1 MFSSPATKGY
11 GRGMSRIAGWTMNK
25 LLSAPIKE
33 VSREICGNA
42 VRPSEICKASVKLT
56 SIVKPLN
63 AYITVTNDVAGEQ
76 ANAADERQRRNSLL
90 GQLDGIPIA
99 VKDNY
104 CVRGKPTTC
113 ASRML
118 ANFSPGYDATVYDKL
133 RAQGAV
139 LIGKTNLDE
148 FAMGSGT
155 VDSIYGPT
163 KNLWGSEVLS
173 QFYSCGS
180 SDESQITKRKLHG
193 KDAWHIAGGSS
204 GGSAVAVATGTCY
217 AALGSDTGGS
227 TRNPASYCGLVGLK
241 PTYGL
246 ISRYGLI
253 PLLNSMDVP
262 GILTRTVDDAVLILN
277 AIAGPDQADP
287 TTVQREY
294 VPINLSKTID
304 VSNLRIGIPKEYGV
318 QGISDEIVECWEKI
332 SRLLEDAGASVVP
345 VSLPHTDYS
354 IVCYS
359 VLNRCDVASNLAC
372 YDGIEYGHRADEWS
386 SAHELYKRTRSEGFN
401 DVVKDRIL
409 VGNYFLLAENYEK
422 YYVKA
427 MKMRRL
433 IAQDF
438 DVLWNN
444 NIDLL
449 LTPTTLTEAPRY
461 DEFVQ
466 LDNQTQCLI
475 QDHCTQPANMAGLP
489 AINVPIKLSRNG
501 LPLSLQL
508 MAPLFHEQRLLTVAK
523 WIEQSVQFPRLEL
536 KNSCL
541 LE

>member
-1 MFSSPATKGY
+1 
-11 GRGMSRIAGWTMNK
+11 MNK
-25 LLSAPIKE
+25 LLSASIRE
-33 VSREICGNA
+33 VSRRIYDGT
-42 VRPSEICKASVKLT
+42 VRPSDVCEACVKLT
-56 SIVKPLN
+56 SLVEPLN
-63 AYITVTNDVAGEQ
+63 AYITVTSDVANEQ
-76 ANAADERQRRNSLL
+76 ASDADARQRRKLLL
-90 GQLDGIPIA
+90 GQLDGIPVA

-104 CVRGKPTTC
+104 CVKGAPTTC

-118 ANFSPGYDATVYDKL
+118 ANFSPGYDATVYERL
-133 RAQGAV
+133 RKQGAI

-155 VDSIYGPT
+155 VDSLYGPT

-173 QFYSCGS
+173 QFYESNGS
-180 SDESQITKRKLHG
+180 SIAEWKLRN
-193 KDAWHIAGGSS
+193 KDAWCIAGGSS

-246 ISRYGLI
+246 VSRYGLI

-262 GILTRTVDDAVLILN
+262 GILARTVDDTVLILN
-277 AIAGPDQADP
+277 AIAGPDLSDP

-294 VPINLSKTID
+294 VPINLSETIN
-304 VSNLRIGIPKEYGV
+304 VSNLRIGIPKEYRV
-318 QGISDEIVECWEKI
+318 QGINEEVQECWDEISHC
-332 SRLLEDAGASVVP
+332 LEEAGANIVP

-372 YDGIEYGHRADEWS
+372 YDGIEYGHRADEGS
-386 SAHELYKRTRSEGFN
+386 SAHELYKNTRSEGFN
-401 DVVKDRIL
+401 DVVKGRIL
-409 VGNYFLLAENYEK
+409 VGNYFLLAENYKE

-438 DVLWNN
+438 DALWNG

-449 LTPTTLTEAPRY
+449 LTPTTLTEAPTY
-461 DEFVQ
+461 DEFIQ

-489 AINVPIKLSRNG
+489 AINVPIKLSRRG

-523 WIEQSVQFPRLEL
+523 WIEQTVQFPRLEL
-536 KNSCL
+536 KSSCV

>member
-1 MFSSPATKGY
+1 MLLLC
-11 GRGMSRIAGWTMNK
+11 
-25 LLSAPIKE
+25 LLSSDNFLGYNK
-33 VSREICGNA
+33 
-42 VRPSEICKASVKLT
+42 
-56 SIVKPLN
+56 
-63 AYITVTNDVAGEQ
+63 YI
-76 ANAADERQRRNSLL
+76 L
-90 GQLDGIPIA
+90 
-99 VKDNY
+99 
-104 CVRGKPTTC
+104 
-113 ASRML
+113 
-118 ANFSPGYDATVYDKL
+118 
-133 RAQGAV
+133 
-139 LIGKTNLDE
+139 
-148 FAMGSGT
+148 
-155 VDSIYGPT
+155 
-163 KNLWGSEVLS
+163 
-173 QFYSCGS
+173 
-180 SDESQITKRKLHG
+180 
-193 KDAWHIAGGSS
+193 GGSS

-246 ISRYGLI
+246 VSRYGLI

-262 GILTRTVDDAVLILN
+262 GILVRTVDDAVLILN
-277 AIAGPDQADP
+277 VIAGPDQADP

-294 VPINLSKTID
+294 VPINLSETID
-304 VSNLRIGIPKEYGV
+304 ISNLRIGIPKEYGV
-318 QGISDEIVECWEKI
+318 QGISEEIAECWEKV
-332 SRLLEDAGASVVP
+332 SCLLKEAGASVVP

-372 YDGIEYGHRADEWS
+372 YDGVEYGHRADEWS
-386 SAHELYKRTRSEGFN
+386 SAHELYKKTRSEGFN
-401 DVVKDRIL
+401 NVVKGRIL

-422 YYVKA
+422 YYIKA

-444 NIDLL
+444 NVDLL

-489 AINVPIKLSRNG
+489 AINVPIMLSRNK

-523 WIEQSVQFPRLEL
+523 WIEQTVRFPRLEL

>member
-1 MFSSPATKGY
+1 
-11 GRGMSRIAGWTMNK
+11 MNK

-33 VSREICGNA
+33 VSQKIYDNA
-42 VRPSEICKASVKLT
+42 VRPSEICKASVKLA
-56 SIVKPLN
+56 SVVKPLN
-63 AYITVTNDVAGEQ
+63 AYITVTSDAAREQ
-76 ANAADERQRRNSLL
+76 AVAADERQQKNSLL
-90 GQLDGIPIA
+90 GRLDGIPVAI
-99 VKDNY
+99 KDNY
-104 CVRGKPTTC
+104 CVKGEPTTC

-118 ANFSPGYDATVYDKL
+118 ANFSPGYNATVYERL
-133 RAQGAV
+133 RTQGAV

-155 VDSIYGPT
+155 VDSLYGPT
-163 KNLWGSEVLS
+163 KNLWGSEVMS
-173 QFYSCGS
+173 QFYSNGS
-180 SDESQITKRKLHG
+180 ESSRATTRKLRS
-193 KDAWHIAGGSS
+193 KNAWRIAGGSS

-246 ISRYGLI
+246 VSRYGLI

-277 AIAGPDQADP
+277 AIAGPDQADS
-287 TTVQREY
+287 TTVRREY
-294 VPINLSKTID
+294 APITLPETID
-304 VSNLRIGIPKEYGV
+304 VRNLRIGIPKEYGIE
-318 QGISDEIVECWEKI
+318 GISKETEECWEKV
-332 SRLLEDAGASVVP
+332 SRLLEEAGANIVP

-386 SAHELYKRTRSEGFN
+386 SAHELYKKTRSEGFN
-401 DVVKDRIL
+401 DVVKGRIL

-422 YYVKA
+422 YFVKA

-438 DVLWNN
+438 DVLWDSDV
-444 NIDLL
+444 DLL
-449 LTPTTLTEAPRY
+449 LTPTTLTEAPSY

-489 AINVPIKLSRNG
+489 AINVPINLSREG

-523 WIEQSVQFPRLEL
+523 WIEQAVQFPRLKL

>member
-1 MFSSPATKGY
+1 
-11 GRGMSRIAGWTMNK
+11 MNK
-25 LLSAPIKE
+25 LLSTSIRE
-33 VSREICGNA
+33 VSQRIHGGT
-42 VRPSEICKASVKLT
+42 VRPSEICEASVKLT

-63 AYITVTNDVAGEQ
+63 AYITVTDDVAREQ
-76 ANAADERQRRNSLL
+76 ASDADARQQSNSLL
-90 GQLDGIPIA
+90 GRLDGIPVAI
-99 VKDNY
+99 KDNY
-104 CVRGKPTTC
+104 CVKGKRTTC

-118 ANFSPGYDATVYDKL
+118 ANFSPGYDATVYERL
-133 RAQGAV
+133 RKQGAI

-155 VDSIYGPT
+155 IDSLYGPT
-163 KNLWGSEVLS
+163 RNLWGSEVLS
-173 QFYSCGS
+173 RFYSYK
-180 SDESQITKRKLHG
+180 SDASQVASEEAQG
-193 KDAWHIAGGSS
+193 KDTWRIAGGSS
-204 GGSAVAVATGTCY
+204 GASAVALATGTCY

-246 ISRYGLI
+246 VSRYGLI

-262 GILTRTVDDAVLILN
+262 GILARTVDDAALILN
-277 AIAGPDQADP
+277 AIAGPDPADS
-287 TTVQREY
+287 TTVQKEY
-294 VPINLSKTID
+294 QPIILPETIDLSNLS
-304 VSNLRIGIPKEYGV
+304 IGIPKEYGV
-318 QGISDEIVECWEKI
+318 RGISEEVQACWDEV
-332 SRLLEDAGASVVP
+332 SRHLAEAGANIVP

-372 YDGIEYGHRADEWS
+372 YDGIEYGHRADEWTT
-386 SAHELYKRTRSEGFN
+386 AHELYKKTRSEGFN
-401 DVVKDRIL
+401 DVVKGRIL
-409 VGNYFLLAENYEK
+409 VGNYFLLAKNYEE

-438 DVLWNN
+438 DVLWDNN
-444 NIDLL
+444 VDLL

-461 DEFVQ
+461 DHFVS

-489 AINVPIKLSRNG
+489 AVNVPIKLSRAG

-508 MAPLFHEQRLLTVAK
+508 MAPSFHEHRLLTVAK
-523 WIEQSVQFPRLEL
+523 WIEQTVRFPRLEL
-536 KNSCL
+536 TDSCL
-541 LE
+541 FE

>member
-1 MFSSPATKGY
+1 
-11 GRGMSRIAGWTMNK
+11 MNK
-25 LLSAPIKE
+25 LLSTPIRE
-33 VSREICGNA
+33 VSQRIYCGT
-42 VRPSEICKASVKLT
+42 VRPSEVCEASVKLT

-63 AYITVTNDVAGEQ
+63 AYITVTDDVARDQ
-76 ANAADERQRRNSLL
+76 ASDADRRQQRNSLL
-90 GQLDGIPIA
+90 GQLDGIPVAI
-99 VKDNY
+99 KDNY
-104 CVRGKPTTC
+104 CVKGKPTTC

-118 ANFSPGYDATVYDKL
+118 ANFCPGYDATVFERL
-133 RAQGAV
+133 RKQGAV

-155 VDSIYGPT
+155 IDSLYGPT

-173 QFYSCGS
+173 QFYSCK
-180 SDESQITKRKLHG
+180 SDVSQPASGEPQEKST
-193 KDAWHIAGGSS
+193 WHIAGGSS

-227 TRNPASYCGLVGLK
+227 TRNPASYCGLIGLK

-246 ISRYGLI
+246 VSRYGLI

-262 GILTRTVDDAVLILN
+262 GILARTVDDAALILN
-277 AIAGPDQADP
+277 AVAGPDPSDP

-294 VPINLSKTID
+294 QPIALPETID
-304 VSNLRIGIPKEYGV
+304 VSNLNIGIPKEYGV
-318 QGISDEIVECWEKI
+318 PGISEEVQACWDEV
-332 SRLLEDAGASVVP
+332 SRQLTEAGANIVP

-372 YDGIEYGHRADEWS
+372 YDGIEYGHRVDEWS
-386 SAHELYKRTRSEGFN
+386 TAHELYKKTRSEGFN
-401 DVVKDRIL
+401 DVVKGRIL
-409 VGNYFLLAENYEK
+409 VGNYFLLAENYKE

-438 DVLWNN
+438 DVLWDNN
-444 NIDLL
+444 VDLL
-449 LTPTTLTEAPRY
+449 LTPTTLTDAPRY
-461 DEFVQ
+461 EDFVL

-489 AINVPIKLSRNG
+489 AINVPIKLSRRG

-508 MAPLFHEQRLLTVAK
+508 IAPSFHEHRLLTAAK
-523 WIEQSVQFPRLEL
+523 MIEQTVRFPRLEL
-536 KNSCL
+536 KDSCL

>member
-1 MFSSPATKGY
+1 
-11 GRGMSRIAGWTMNK
+11 MNK
-25 LLSAPIKE
+25 LLHIPIKE
-33 VSREICGNA
+33 VSREIYGGA
-42 VRPSEICKASVKLT
+42 IRPSEICKACVKLT
-56 SIVKPLN
+56 SVIKPLN
-63 AYITVTNDVAGEQ
+63 AYITVTSDVAEEQ
-76 ANAADERQRRNSLL
+76 ASAADERQRRSALL
-90 GQLDGIPIA
+90 GQLDGIPVA

-104 CVRGKPTTC
+104 CVVGKPTTC

-118 ANFSPGYDATVYDKL
+118 VNFSPGYNATVYERL
-133 RAQGAV
+133 RMQGAV

-155 VDSIYGPT
+155 VDSFYGPT
-163 KNLWGSEVLS
+163 KNLWGSDVLS
-173 QFYSCGS
+173 QFYSHGS
-180 SDESQITKRKLHG
+180 DSSHKVITRKLHE
-193 KDAWHIAGGSS
+193 KDAWRIAGGSS

-246 ISRYGLI
+246 VSRYGLI

-277 AIAGPDQADP
+277 AIAGPDRADP
-287 TTVQREY
+287 TTVQREC
-294 VPINLSKTID
+294 VPINLSETID
-304 VSNLRIGIPKEYGV
+304 VSNLRIGIPKEYGI
-318 QGISDEIVECWEKI
+318 QGISEEIAGCWEKVA
-332 SRLLEDAGASVVP
+332 RLLEEAGASVVP

-386 SAHELYKRTRSEGFN
+386 SAHELYKRSRSEGFN
-401 DVVKDRIL
+401 DVAKGRIL

-422 YYVKA
+422 YYIKA

-433 IAQDF
+433 IARDF
-438 DVLWNN
+438 DVLWHN

-449 LTPTTLTEAPRY
+449 LTPTTLTEAPCY

-489 AINVPIKLSRNG
+489 AINVPIELSRNG

-523 WIEQSVQFPRLEL
+523 WLEQAVRFPRLEL

>member
-1 MFSSPATKGY
+1 
-11 GRGMSRIAGWTMNK
+11 MNK
-25 LLSAPIKE
+25 LLSTSIKE
-33 VSREICGNA
+33 VSQKIYDGA
-42 VRPSEICKASVKLT
+42 VRPSEICRASIKLT
-56 SIVKPLN
+56 SLVKPLN
-63 AYITVTNDVAGEQ
+63 AYITVTSDVAGKQ
-76 ANAADERQRRNSLL
+76 ASDADARQRQNSLL

-99 VKDNY
+99 IKDNY
-104 CVRGKPTTC
+104 CVKEKPTTC

-118 ANFSPGYDATVYDKL
+118 ANFSPAYDATVYERL
-133 RAQGAV
+133 RKQGVV
-139 LIGKTNLDE
+139 LMGKTNLDE

-155 VDSIYGPT
+155 VDSFYGPT
-163 KNLWGSEVLS
+163 KNLWGSEMLS
-173 QFYSCGS
+173 EFYSCERDGPS
-180 SDESQITKRKLHG
+180 VTTWQPHER
-193 KDAWHIAGGSS
+193 DAWRIAGGSS

-227 TRNPASYCGLVGLK
+227 TRNPASYCGLIGLK

-246 ISRYGLI
+246 VSRYGLI

-262 GILTRTVDDAVLILN
+262 GILARTVDDSILILN
-277 AIAGPDQADP
+277 AIAGTDPADP

-294 VPINLSKTID
+294 TPINLPETIN

-318 QGISDEIVECWEKI
+318 QGISEEIQACWQEV
-332 SRLLEDAGASVVP
+332 SRHLEEAGASVVP

-386 SAHELYKRTRSEGFN
+386 SAHEMYKKTRSEGFN
-401 DVVKDRIL
+401 DVVKGRIL
-409 VGNYFLLAENYEK
+409 VGNYFLLAENYQE

-427 MKMRRL
+427 MKIRRL
-433 IAQDF
+433 ITQDF

-449 LTPTTLTEAPRY
+449 LTPTTLTEAPIY
-461 DEFVQ
+461 NEFTQ

-489 AINVPIKLSRNG
+489 AINVPIKLSRKG

-508 MAPLFHEQRLLTVAK
+508 IAPLFHEQRLLTVAK
-523 WIEQSVQFPRLEL
+523 WIEQTMRFPRLEL

>member
-1 MFSSPATKGY
+1 MRDTLAIIFLGY
-11 GRGMSRIAGWTMNK
+11 NK
-25 LLSAPIKE
+25 CIL
-33 VSREICGNA
+33 
-42 VRPSEICKASVKLT
+42 
-56 SIVKPLN
+56 
-63 AYITVTNDVAGEQ
+63 
-76 ANAADERQRRNSLL
+76 
-90 GQLDGIPIA
+90 
-99 VKDNY
+99 
-104 CVRGKPTTC
+104 
-113 ASRML
+113 
-118 ANFSPGYDATVYDKL
+118 
-133 RAQGAV
+133 
-139 LIGKTNLDE
+139 
-148 FAMGSGT
+148 
-155 VDSIYGPT
+155 
-163 KNLWGSEVLS
+163 
-173 QFYSCGS
+173 
-180 SDESQITKRKLHG
+180 
-193 KDAWHIAGGSS
+193 GGSS

-246 ISRYGLI
+246 VSRYGLI

-262 GILTRTVDDAVLILN
+262 GILARTVDDAVLILN

-294 VPINLSKTID
+294 APINLCKTID
-304 VSNLRIGIPKEYGV
+304 ISNLRIGIPKEYGV
-318 QGISDEIVECWEKI
+318 QGISEEIEKCWEKV
-332 SRLLEDAGASVVP
+332 SCLLEEAGANVVP

-372 YDGIEYGHRADEWS
+372 YDGIEYGHRADEWG
-386 SAHELYKRTRSEGFN
+386 SAYELYKRSRSDGFN
-401 DVVKDRIL
+401 DVVKGRIL

-422 YYVKA
+422 YYIKA

-449 LTPTTLTEAPRY
+449 LTPTTLTEAPNY

-489 AINVPIKLSRNG
+489 AINVPIKLSREG

-523 WIEQSVQFPRLEL
+523 WIEQTVRFPRLEL
-536 KNSCL
+536 KDSCL